1 MSDAKRDDKVIKRDQ
16 RGPRD
21 TREEVDA
28 ANEELDSG
36 TVKPQTKNPNRDA
49 ARGDWDRTGDL
60 HRGGAAP
67 DVDNDEEA

>member
-21 TREEVDA
+21 AREEADA
-28 ANEELDSG
+28 TNEELNSG

-60 HRGGAAP
+60 HRGG
-67 DVDNDEEA
+67 DVPGATNDEEP